1 METELKPLK
10 LKSPIQQMIEWLK
23 GQYDI
28 CIRLGKQHDADFLNG
43 HISVATSLLEEEQR
57 QITWAFDNGK
67 CRDYGVADGDCEAK
81 FGFQFYNET
90 YTENE
95 TNI

>member
-1 METELKPLK
+1 METEFKPLK
-10 LKSPIQQMIEWLK
+10 LKSPIQQLLEWLETPAVW
-23 GQYDI
+23 GE
-28 CIRLGKQHDADFLNG
+28 HNM
-43 HISVATSLLEEEQR
+43 SVKAKVKSLLEEEQR

-67 CRDYGVADGDCEAK
+67 CRAYGVADGECEAK

-95 TNI
+95 HK